1 VNHATIRLALLA
13 LVFGLLS
20 PALVAAQQQT
30 PAPAPAAPAADQIRD
45 EISRLRQEL
54 DSLRDDYQK
63 RMQDLEARLAA
74 LESGPVPA
82 GTSPGGPPEPPP
94 AAAPPP
100 QPTTTQPAETAPTA
114 PAAQPTAQVPS
125 GAAGSG
131 GPEGAL
137 PVYSNAAASSKIFNP
152 DMAVIG
158 NFIGASGTNEIE
170 NRPALSLNEA
180 EFSFQAIV
188 DPYAR
193 ADFFVTM
200 SPEEVGVEEGF
211 LTLTALPG
219 GFLARVGKMKAQ
231 FGKTN
236 TQHPHQLPWVDQ
248 PLVLNDI
255 LGSDEGLNDSGVSV
269 SKLLLNP
276 WFFLEATGEVYQG
289 ENATFSSYTRSDLAY
304 VGRLRGYRDISEA
317 TNLDVGTSFATGRN
331 SLGPDSRSRLFGVDA
346 TLRYRPLRRAIYRRL
361 LARTEFMWS
370 RTESGIESDPTHSAF
385 GMYAGGEYQL
395 SRRWFAGA
403 RYDYSERALDASLK
417 DKAGSLLFT
426 FWPSEF
432 SQVRGQFRR
441 TRYAEGQTANELLFQ
456 FMFAIGA
463 HGAHVF

>member
-1 VNHATIRLALLA
+1 VNHATIRRALLA
-13 LVFGLLS
+13 LVLGLPS

-45 EISRLRQEL
+45 EISRLRQEF

-63 RMQDLEARLAA
+63 RMQDLEGRLAA
-74 LESGPVPA
+74 LESRPVPA
-82 GTSPGGPPEPPP
+82 TSPGGPPEPPP

-100 QPTTTQPAETAPTA
+100 QPTTQPAEAAPTA

-200 SPEEVGVEEGF
+200 SPDEVGVEEGF

-219 GFLARVGKMKAQ
+219 GLLAKVGKMKAQ

-248 PLVLNDI
+248 PLVLHDI

-304 VGRLRGYRDISEA
+304 VGRLRGYRDISES

-331 SLGPDSRSRLFGVDA
+331 TLGPDSRSRLFGVDA
-346 TLRYRPLRRAIYRRL
+346 TLRYRPLRRAIYHRL

-370 RTESGIESDPTHSAF
+370 RAESGIESDPARNAF

-403 RYDYSERALDASLK
+403 RYDYSERASDASLK